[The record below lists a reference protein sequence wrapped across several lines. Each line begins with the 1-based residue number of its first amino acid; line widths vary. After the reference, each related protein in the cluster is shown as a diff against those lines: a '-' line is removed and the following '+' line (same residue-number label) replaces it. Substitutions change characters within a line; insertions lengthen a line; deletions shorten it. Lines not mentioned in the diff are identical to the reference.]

1 MKIASGLVLGA
12 SAVMLASGA
21 LAANADTSTAA
32 AKEPQEGDALQEI
45 IVTANKREENVEKVG
60 VTITALSAD
69 ELESRQIKSPAELA
83 SIVPGLQYATSTHDT
98 PIYTLRGIGYNADA
112 LAVYPAVSV
121 YLDQAPMPFPVL
133 ASHTLFDLE
142 RVEVLKGPQGTL
154 FGQNSTGGAINY
166 IAAKP
171 TDTFATGAN
180 VTYGNYNLL
189 QSTGYISGPLSDG
202 LTARLSF
209 DALHRDD
216 WQYSFTRADT
226 LGQKSYFAGRFQL
239 DWHAI
244 AGLKVALNVNGSSD
258 RSDPQAVQIIAVLPS
273 EVTASAAE
281 LATPLLPTNN
291 NRVADW
297 SPNPRP
303 KGDRN
308 LFQTSLRADYDVS
321 SAATIT
327 SLTTYNYL
335 QQAPVTDLDGSVFNL
350 VDEPQD
356 FGHIFSLNEELR
368 ISNQNQTGAPYRWT
382 VGGNYD
388 KTSVHEDQWIT
399 YADNGLSDAANLN
412 IDNSGI
418 NEHAKIKNYAVFAN
432 GEYDVLSNLTV
443 RGGARYTKSENETS
457 ICGYSPG
464 DGRVNTLFTILGQ
477 LIGNPPETIPLSI
490 NNCYTLDANN
500 HPGSLYVSSL
510 DESNV
515 SWKVGTDFR
524 VTDATLLYANIS
536 RGYKAGSFPT
546 ITASVQS
553 VYTPAK
559 QESVTSYEA
568 GVKSRMLDG
577 LVQTNAAVFYDNY
590 LNKQIQGTV
599 NSGLFGLLQD
609 LQNVPKS
616 RIIGA
621 EADISARPFRAL
633 TLDAGINYITTKVQ
647 EFTSTSVYGVVTNFA
662 GDSLPFAP
670 RWTFTLNGDYVL
682 PIHLGGDGQWF
693 VGATANYRATE
704 DAYIGASSIPL
715 PSSVNGHATTRSE
728 DQYPFVIPSATTVDV
743 RAGYRAP
750 DGRFNVTLWGKNVF
764 DRYIVENAISY
775 NDIIVRETGQPVTY
789 GVSFGYKFN

>member
-12 SAVMLASGA
+12 SAVMLVNGA
-21 LAANADTSTAA
+21 LAANANTSTGAA
-32 AKEPQEGDALQEI
+32 NEPQGGDVLQEI
-45 IVTANKREENVEKVG
+45 IVTANKREEKIEKVG

-69 ELESRQIKSPAELA
+69 ELESRQIKNPAELA

-133 ASHTLFDLE
+133 ASHTLYDLE

-171 TDTFATGAN
+171 TDTFAAGGT

-189 QSTGYISGPLSDG
+189 QSTGYISGPLADG
-202 LTARLSF
+202 LTARLSV

-216 WQYSFTRADT
+216 WQYSFTRNDT
-226 LGQKSYFAGRFQL
+226 IGQKSYFAGRLQL

-244 AGLKVALNVNGSSD
+244 DGLRVALNVNGSTD
-258 RSDPQAVQIIAVLPS
+258 HSDPQAVQIIAVLPS
-273 EVTASAAE
+273 EIVASPGE
-281 LATPLLPTNN
+281 LATPLSPTNN

-297 SPNPRP
+297 SPTPRLR
-303 KGDRN
+303 GDRN
-308 LFQTSLRADYDVS
+308 LFQTSLRADYDVG

-327 SLTTYNYL
+327 SLTTYNYM
-335 QQAPVTDLDGSVFNL
+335 QQAPVTDLDGSAYNL

-356 FGHIFSLNEELR
+356 FGHIFNINEELR
-368 ISNQNQTGAPYRWT
+368 LSNQNQTGAPYRWT
-382 VGGNYD
+382 FGGNYD
-388 KTSVHEDQWIT
+388 KTSVHEDQWIS
-399 YADNGLSDAANLN
+399 YADNGLSDATNLFIN
-412 IDNSGI
+412 LSGI
-418 NEHAKIKNYAVFAN
+418 NEYAHIKNYAVFAN
-432 GEYDVLSNLTV
+432 GEYDVLPRLTL
-443 RGGARYTKSENETS
+443 RAGARYTKSDNDTS

-464 DGRVNTLFTILGQ
+464 DGRVDTLFTILGQ
-477 LIGNPPETIPLSI
+477 LIGNPPKTIPLGPSS
-490 NNCYTLDANN
+490 CYTLDANN
-500 HPGSLYVSSL
+500 HPGSVYTARLN
-510 DESNV
+510 ESNV
-515 SWKVGTDFR
+515 SWKVGADFR
-524 VTDATLLYANIS
+524 ITDATLLYANIS

-577 LVQTNAAVFYDNY
+577 LVQANAAVFYDNY
-590 LNKQIQGTV
+590 QNKQIQGTV

-616 RIIGA
+616 RIVGA

-633 TLDAGINYITTKVQ
+633 TVDVGINYIATKVQ
-647 EFTSTSVYGVVTNFA
+647 EFSSTSVYGVVTNFA

-670 RWTFTLNGDYVL
+670 KWTFTLNGDYVL
-682 PIHLGGDGQWF
+682 PIHMGGDGETF

-715 PSSVNGHATTRSE
+715 PSSVNGHAATRSE
-728 DQYPFVIPSATTVDV
+728 YQYPFVIPSYTTVDV
-743 RAGYRAP
+743 RAGYRTP
-750 DGRFNVTLWGKNVF
+750 GGRFNVTLWGKNVF
-764 DRYIVENAISY
+764 NRYIVDNAISY